1 MGLIYD
7 FLHGKQMDIVPVTSD
22 ISSQIAMNELAF
34 DICKNL
40 ITNSIVKCEILEYKD
55 NKRIKTREWY
65 RWNVSPNVN
74 QNATDFWDKLL
85 DKLFYNGDVLVVPI
99 KNELYVADSF
109 SSDET
114 AALYPHS
121 FSQIQID
128 GMEYKQRL
136 TRAEV
141 FYFKL
146 HNKKLK
152 ELIDN
157 VMFMYGKLISVAY
170 SNYLASNGNKGFLK
184 ISSTAEGN
192 PKYKSRITS
201 YFGEQ
206 FKKFFGSD
214 NAIMPLYD
222 GFEFVPYKAD
232 ASAATTRDIKALSTD
247 ILELY
252 ANAFGIPKVLV
263 TGDVQDT
270 SKAVD
275 QMLTFCVDPLIE
287 LLQDEINRQTFTVD
301 EMLNGTYIRFD
312 TNAIKHIDLLDVSTA
327 IDKLISSGFMSIN
340 DLRRACHMDTIDEPW
355 ADAYFMTKNYSPI
368 EDLLNPLSMDRKE
381 DADNEKMVSAGQR

>member
-7 FLHGKQMDIVPVTSD
+7 FLHRNEMDFVPVTSE
-22 ISSQIAMNELAF
+22 IYGQIAMNELAF

-40 ITNSIVKCEILEYKD
+40 IANAIVKCEILEYKS
-55 NKRIKTREWY
+55 NKRAKTREWY

-85 DKLFYNGDVLVVPI
+85 DKLFYTGEVLVVPV

-114 AALYPHS
+114 AAFYPHR
-121 FSQIQID
+121 FSHIQIN
-128 GMEYKQRL
+128 GMEFGPVL
-136 TRAEV
+136 TRSDV

-152 ELIDN
+152 KLIDN
-157 VMFMYGKLISVAY
+157 VMSMYGKLLSVAY
-170 SNYLASNGNKGFLK
+170 QNYLASNGNKGFMK
-184 ISSTAEGN
+184 ISATAEGN
-192 PKYKSRITS
+192 PKFKKRMES
-201 YFGEQ
+201 YFGAQ
-206 FKKFFGSD
+206 FKKFFQSD

-222 GFEFVPYKAD
+222 GFDFVPYNSNQSD
-232 ASAATTRDIKALSTD
+232 VTTRDIKALSSD

-275 QMLTFCVDPLIE
+275 QLLTFCVDPLIE
-287 LLQDEINRQTFTVD
+287 LLQDEINRQTFTV
-301 EMLNGTYIRFD
+301 EEVLNGTYIRFD

-340 DLRRACHMDTIDEPW
+340 DLRRACHMDTIDAPW

-368 EDLLNPLSMDRKE
+368 EDLLDPLSNDRKE
-381 DADNEKMVSAGQR
+381 EADNEKMVSVGQR

>member
-152 ELIDN
+152 KLIDN

-192 PKYKSRITS
+192 PKYKDRMTS

-381 DADNEKMVSAGQR
+381 DADYEEMVSVGQR

>member
-1 MGLIYD
+1 M
-7 FLHGKQMDIVPVTSD
+7 P
-22 ISSQIAMNELAF
+22 
-34 DICKNL
+34 
-40 ITNSIVKCEILEYKD
+40 
-55 NKRIKTREWY
+55 
-65 RWNVSPNVN
+65 
-74 QNATDFWDKLL
+74 
-85 DKLFYNGDVLVVPI
+85 
-99 KNELYVADSF
+99 
-109 SSDET
+109 
-114 AALYPHS
+114 
-121 FSQIQID
+121 
-128 GMEYKQRL
+128 
-136 TRAEV
+136 
-141 FYFKL
+141 
-146 HNKKLK
+146 
-152 ELIDN
+152 
-157 VMFMYGKLISVAY
+157 
-170 SNYLASNGNKGFLK
+170 
-184 ISSTAEGN
+184 
-192 PKYKSRITS
+192 S
-201 YFGEQ
+201 YYGEQ

-381 DADNEKMVSAGQR
+381 DADYEEMVSVGQR

>member
-1 MGLIYD
+1 
-7 FLHGKQMDIVPVTSD
+7 
-22 ISSQIAMNELAF
+22 MNELAF

-152 ELIDN
+152 KLIDN

-192 PKYKSRITS
+192 PKYKDRMTS

-381 DADNEKMVSAGQR
+381 DADYEEMVSVGQR